1 MKTSL
6 RKKSFVVCFGLI
18 FLGGLIF
25 SSILLSSFFNCFKE
39 QQYQLLYQE
48 ALDYKNIILSKK
60 NNNNINNI
68 FLVDLDRNIKINN
81 KNYKISKNIINNII
95 KKNKYKSYGNLEG
108 ILNKKY
114 YILALPVYLNKKLNK
129 FVFVLKPGDK
139 INYIFNNF
147 IKIYI
152 ISFILIIF
160 ILAVIILILINKIID
175 ILDNIIFISKKFLKK
190 DFRKKLDIKTKDEL
204 GKLALVINNMATLLE
219 EMDENRRN
227 FVSSVS
233 HELKTPMTI
242 ISSSIEGIL
251 DGVIK
256 EDQVKNYLVVISDEI
271 KRLSKVVT
279 SMNNLTKITSGQMK
293 LSKQKIN
300 ISEMIR
306 QAIFNFEI
314 QILNKNIKIFGLDKR
329 DLFVIGDSDMI
340 YQVIYNLIENA
351 VKFVDQNG
359 YIKIKYKETQELVY
373 IGIKNSGEGIS
384 ENDIKYICDKFYKVD
399 KSRSQDKSGVGLGL
413 YLVRQILRLHESDL
427 EIESVKDKY
436 TQFFF
441 WLEKNK

>member
-1 MKTSL
+1 
-6 RKKSFVVCFGLI
+6 
-18 FLGGLIF
+18 
-25 SSILLSSFFNCFKE
+25 
-39 QQYQLLYQE
+39 
-48 ALDYKNIILSKK
+48 
-60 NNNNINNI
+60 
-68 FLVDLDRNIKINN
+68 
-81 KNYKISKNIINNII
+81 
-95 KKNKYKSYGNLEG
+95 
-108 ILNKKY
+108 
-114 YILALPVYLNKKLNK
+114 
-129 FVFVLKPGDK
+129 
-139 INYIFNNF
+139 
-147 IKIYI
+147 
-152 ISFILIIF
+152 
-160 ILAVIILILINKIID
+160 
-175 ILDNIIFISKKFLKK
+175 
-190 DFRKKLDIKTKDEL
+190 
-204 GKLALVINNMATLLE
+204 
-219 EMDENRRN
+219 
-227 FVSSVS
+227 
-233 HELKTPMTI
+233 MTI